1 MHQVDLHHY
10 GLIRYYNDCI
20 RKVPRWECGMP
31 PQHTREWGRSSSWQ
45 DHPVGQGEIIARIRA
60 RWKVEGRGEG
70 ATQCCCCSARTFA
83 IDVHGM
89 MCGIL
94 ISCNGK
100 GTPRLRCKHSD
111 TVSGVDDTTHRSTQ
125 NYDQIRCLAHG
136 ILQ

>member
-60 RWKVEGRGEG
+60 RWKVEGRGGE
-70 ATQCCCCSARTFA
+70 QHSAAAAVRGLLLLMYMA
-83 IDVHGM
+83 
-89 MCGIL
+89 
-94 ISCNGK
+94 
-100 GTPRLRCKHSD
+100 
-111 TVSGVDDTTHRSTQ
+111 
-125 NYDQIRCLAHG
+125 
-136 ILQ
+136 